1 MRIHCIQQTYR
12 DIGIFS
18 RLNAG
23 RVQNFCTEVS
33 HLGCFF
39 KMQLANRGSLVDNA
53 RVVVVHS
60 VNICPYLDFGSI
72 HGCTNQ
78 GSCVIAATTLQ
89 VIDLAISVAADE
101 TLCDINIHIR
111 IKFELCLQ
119 FLLNI
124 YRVRFCVLVSTHEF
138 QSRKQY

>member
-33 HLGCFF
+33 QLGCFF

-78 GSCVIAATTLQ
+78 EAV
-89 VIDLAISVAADE
+89 
-101 TLCDINIHIR
+101 
-111 IKFELCLQ
+111 
-119 FLLNI
+119 
-124 YRVRFCVLVSTHEF
+124 
-138 QSRKQY
+138 